1 MLYCTFSIIL
11 NTYLSFLLSKYV
23 TVVSFHLQFQC
34 CGVDSS
40 MDWFDLN
47 HKAVMDN
54 GDNPPAKCGCDLS
67 NDKCKMFAGPPPYNA
82 WQDVSQLYTS
92 KSQT

>member
-47 HKAVMDN
+47 PDAVMNN
-54 GDNPPAKCGCDLS
+54 GGNPPAKCSCDLS

-82 WQDVSQLYTS
+82 WQDVSQLHAS
-92 KSQT
+92 KSQK